1 MVARATGH
9 EVAGKEKGTDMLT
22 IHGAFRSRATRNI
35 WLLNEMAVPFE
46 HRIVW
51 QAYRLKDPKAPG
63 AALNTLSP
71 EFLAISPAGAVPV
84 LTDSDAPGFVLS
96 ESLAINLYICDKFGG
111 VLAGQDARERAEI
124 LQWSLYGAT
133 SVEAPALAVQTTHG
147 DGKAATAE
155 GQAAIAAAKE
165 KLSRPFGVID
175 GHLAKGDWLVGGR
188 FTVADINLAEMVR
201 YAQAEPGF
209 LARFPALDAWLKRC
223 QSRPAF
229 QDMWAKRAAEPMSV

>member
-1 MVARATGH
+1 
-9 EVAGKEKGTDMLT
+9 MLT

-35 WLLNEMAVPFE
+35 WLLNEMGVAFD

-51 QAYRLKDPKAPG
+51 QAYRLKDPHAAGAP
-63 AALNTLSP
+63 LNTLSP
-71 EFLAISPAGAVPV
+71 AFLAISPAGAVPV

-96 ESLAINLYICDKFGG
+96 ESLAINLYICDKLGG
-111 VLAGQDARERAEI
+111 ELAGTDARERAEM

-133 SVEAPALAVQTTHG
+133 SVETPALSIQMTHG
-147 DGKAATAE
+147 DSKAATPE
-155 GQAAIAAAKE
+155 GQAVIAGAQE
-165 KLSRPFGVID
+165 KLARPFAVID
-175 GHLAKGDWLVGGR
+175 ARLAQGGWLVGGR

-201 YAQAEPGF
+201 YAQAEPAF

-223 QSRPAF
+223 QARPAF